1 MAKVFRVLVVEDDTA
16 ARTHVAEMLR
26 RNGMDVEELEDGQ
39 AAIERAGRGGIDLI
53 LLDAVMPRL
62 GGFEACRIIKATTP
76 EVFLPI
82 ILVTV
87 RNDTQS
93 RVEGL
98 RMGADDYVGK
108 PFDERELMAR
118 ANALLRVKHMHDEL
132 ADAKQR
138 LETLAIHDE
147 MTGLHNFRYLRTR
160 VDEEFK
166 RAQRYDVPLTCVML
180 DVDHFKAIND
190 THGHDVGDQ
199 VLGEIAKRLQAGVR
213 EVDVV
218 ARYGGEEFLMVL
230 PNTAYRGGILVA
242 ERTRL
247 NIANSPIR
255 TGDLTHQVTIS
266 AGVASYPHGTISS
279 KDQLLKAAD
288 QSLYRAKEAGRNKV
302 VGHNASGHEV
312 E

>member
-1 MAKVFRVLVVEDDTA
+1 MFRVLVVEDDA
-16 ARTHVAEMLR
+16 PVREHVAEMLR
-26 RNGMDVEELEDGQ
+26 RNGMEVEELGDGQ
-39 AAIERAGRGGIDLI
+39 AAIERTGRGGIDLI

-62 GGFEACRIIKATTP
+62 GGFEACRIIKATTQ

-82 ILVTV
+82 VLVTV

-98 RMGADDYVGK
+98 RMGADDYIGK

-118 ANALLRVKHMHDEL
+118 VNALLRVKRMHDEL
-132 ADAKQR
+132 AEAKTR
-138 LETLAIHDE
+138 LENLAIRDE

-160 VDEEFK
+160 VDDEFK
-166 RAQRYDVPLTCVML
+166 RARRYDDPLTCIMF
-180 DVDHFKAIND
+180 DVDHFKAVND

-199 VLGEIAKRLQAGVR
+199 VLIEIAKRLQAGVR

-230 PNTAYRGGILVA
+230 PSTPYSGGILVA

-247 NIANSPIR
+247 NIANSPVT
-255 TGDLTHQVTIS
+255 TGEHSHNVTVS
-266 AGVASYPHGTISS
+266 AGVASFPHASIDS
-279 KDQLLKAAD
+279 KDKLLKSAD
-288 QSLYRAKEAGRNKV
+288 QALYRAKEAGRNKV
-302 VGHNASGHEV
+302 VGFNSVDGDGGNDS
-312 E
+312 